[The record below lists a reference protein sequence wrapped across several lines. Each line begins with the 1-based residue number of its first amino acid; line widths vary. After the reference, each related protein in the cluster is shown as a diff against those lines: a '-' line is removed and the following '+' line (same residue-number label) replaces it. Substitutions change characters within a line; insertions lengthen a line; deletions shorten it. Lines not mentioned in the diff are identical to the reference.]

1 MILFY
6 LLITVMPLMHH
17 PVWEMFVGELT
28 LIKYL
33 GVGCLLYAFGYAVV
47 RESPL
52 RLFET
57 WQARCF
63 ALLAVLGMA
72 SWVIMGPPTRWE
84 TSPFMSYFSFLS
96 LFYITVAVVDS
107 PSRLRKVLLAA
118 IGSVALASLYVLR
131 EWQKYQGIYPNFRP
145 GWVTGD
151 PNYFTVSALLC
162 LPVAFY
168 MLQGERPKWE
178 KVLCLGG
185 LVMTLFAVTLGA
197 SRGGFLGLLAAS
209 LLVMWRTRRRVRN
222 LTIVGALL
230 LSFSLVLPTSPVERL
245 LMPSRGDHE
254 GVEVRKAVW
263 RAGLRMVCENPL
275 TGIGSGNFKPMV
287 GSYGDQDQDPERV
300 VAHNTYIEIAA
311 ELGLPGLLAFLGIL
325 FGSFYTLEQVRRKTS
340 NSGQSLLHQVAQGIQ
355 AGLVSYMVASFFV
368 SAQYQKL
375 FWLMIFLTIC
385 LPALERE
392 TSTGKVGGQR
402 TPRQIAGVLGD
413 QREGPWLP

>member
-6 LLITVMPLMHH
+6 LLITVMPLTRQ
-17 PVWEMFVGELT
+17 PFWGMFVGELT

-33 GVGCLLYAFGYAVV
+33 GVGCLLYAFAYAVV

-63 ALLAVLGMA
+63 ALLALLGMA
-72 SWVIMGPPTRWE
+72 SWVIMGSPTRWE

-107 PSRLRKVLLAA
+107 PSRLRNVLLAA

-131 EWQKYQGIYPNFRP
+131 EWQKYHGIYRNFRP

-168 MLQGERPKWE
+168 MLQGDRPKWE

-185 LVMTLFAVTLGA
+185 LVMTVFAVILGA

-209 LLVMWRTRRRVRN
+209 LLVVWRTRRRVRN

-245 LMPSRGDHE
+245 LKPSPGDHE
-254 GVEVRKAVW
+254 AVEVRKAVW
-263 RAGLRMVCENPL
+263 RAGLRMVWENPL

-287 GSYGDQDQDPERV
+287 GSYGDQDQSLKR

-311 ELGLPGLLAFLGIL
+311 ELGLPGLFAFLGIL
-325 FGSFYTLEQVRRKTS
+325 FGSFYTLEQVRRKTID
-340 NSGQSLLHQVAQGIQ
+340 SGQSLLHQVAQGIQ

-375 FWLMIFLTIC
+375 FWLMVFLTMC
-385 LPALERE
+385 LPSLERE

-402 TPRQIAGVLGD
+402 KPRQIAGVIGD
-413 QREGPWLP
+413 